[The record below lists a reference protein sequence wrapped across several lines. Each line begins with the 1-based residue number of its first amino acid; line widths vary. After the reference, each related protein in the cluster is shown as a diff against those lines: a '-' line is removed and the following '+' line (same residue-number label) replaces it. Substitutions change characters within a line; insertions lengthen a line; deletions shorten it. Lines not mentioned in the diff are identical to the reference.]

1 MSLISVQVY
10 LGNQG
15 CGSGKTPAFAGKKA
29 IGNKQST
36 IGNVQFHIPNIE
48 C

>member
-15 CGSGKTPAFAGKKA
+15 CGSGKTPAFAGK
-29 IGNKQST
+29 IFSKQ
-36 IGNVQFHIPNIE
+36 ILQIDYCLLNVE